1 MTTASIV
8 SFVPKLSKAGKMPC
22 GSFSTPA
29 QACIT
34 GSKLAKVA
42 GSVCFDCYALKG
54 MYRFPNVKAPR
65 DHNLALIQSDL
76 VAWSASMIESIRK
89 ADKSGFF
96 RWHDSGDLQSFDHLV
111 AIISIA
117 NALPQIKFWLPTK
130 EKAFLAKLKRSDISV
145 PSNLAIRLSMPM
157 IDQAPI
163 TSTWALT
170 STVHQK
176 AEAFGASCN
185 AYQNDGK
192 CGDCRAC
199 WNTDIT
205 NISYPKH

>member
-1 MTTASIV
+1 MQTSIIT
-8 SFVPKLSKAGKMPC
+8 FAPKLSKAGKMPC
-22 GSFSTPA
+22 PSFSLPA

-34 GSKLAKVA
+34 GSKLAKIE

-65 DHNLALIQSDL
+65 EHNLALVHESPIF
-76 VAWSASMIESIRK
+76 WSASMIETIRK
-89 ADKSGFF
+89 ENKTGFF
-96 RWHDSGDLQSFDHLV
+96 RWHDSGDLQSFEHLV

-117 NALPQIKFWLPTK
+117 EALPQIKFWLPTK

-145 PSNLAIRLSMPM
+145 PANLAIRLSMPM
-157 IDQAPI
+157 VDQAPI

-170 STVHQK
+170 STVHQNG
-176 AEAFGASCN
+176 EAFGTACS

-199 WNTDIT
+199 WNTDVA